1 MLENASTN
9 AAIMQTMAQTAKIMK
24 QAHNNMDINQVE
36 DTLDEI
42 KEQQEIAK
50 EISNMIATP
59 GIQSHDED
67 ELLKELEGMQQQE
80 LDEKLLQTDSHPTSL
95 PEVPSAEPI
104 ATSSHKSAASKK
116 AEEELEKLKAWAAQ

>member
-59 GIQSHDED
+59 GIQTHDED

-80 LDEKLLQTDSHPTSL
+80 LDEKLLQTDTPTSL
-95 PEVPSAEPI
+95 PEVPSGELVA
-104 ATSSHKSAASKK
+104 SSHKSAASKK
-116 AEEELEKLKAWAAQ
+116 AEEDLEKLKAWAAQ